1 MKLFFTPL
9 GDDISIAI
17 RRGVLQINEDQ
28 YMSILFMPDDSINVI
43 LILLIEKRGSS
54 LVESPVLE

>member
-1 MKLFFTPL
+1 MKLLFTPL